1 MRLDIKRAAL
11 VGLGLLVVSAV
22 PALAG
27 SYNVGG
33 GWEQL
38 YFWADVA
45 APDPAYGYGGEDID
59 GDAPFNDPFT
69 FSLAADGILRITDVW
84 ESGDYFRIWDN
95 GSIIG
100 ETPNVPWQLGEVESD
115 PDLAFG
121 NPGLSWG
128 EFALGAGDHSLQFQN
143 ILFES
148 LYLPDH
154 TVLVAGGMQPSAFL
168 SSTEL
173 YNSGLGY
180 SPNGQPRI
188 DAAAF
193 DVDGRLE
200 LHGSGFRGLFTVE
213 GGAGARESQPPLVQL
228 RHVESQQQMF
238 VLPDRFAAWTDGNFT
253 SRPVLNFPRGY
264 ALATVIVGGV
274 PSRSMMVWVPAGE
287 IGRGSCRERG

>member
-143 ILFES
+143 VLFEDGITGTPPG
-148 LYLPDH
+148 PDLASDAYFRVDRAVAPIPEPG
-154 TVLVAGGMQPSAFL
+154 TLALIGLGLGVAG
-168 SSTEL
+168 
-173 YNSGLGY
+173 
-180 SPNGQPRI
+180 I
-188 DAAAF
+188 I
-193 DVDGRLE
+193 
-200 LHGSGFRGLFTVE
+200 
-213 GGAGARESQPPLVQL
+213 AR
-228 RHVESQQQMF
+228 R
-238 VLPDRFAAWTDGNFT
+238 R
-253 SRPVLNFPRGY
+253 SR
-264 ALATVIVGGV
+264 A
-274 PSRSMMVWVPAGE
+274 
-287 IGRGSCRERG
+287 